1 VQGNQLLHQK
11 VPRCHHRGE
20 KVGVEE
26 ILHQLP
32 QTYFAQ
38 RSQEINFSIMEI
50 QIIKN
55 SINRKQ
61 LEEIA
66 KPGFGELI
74 KAVVDVNLLII
85 LGT

>member
-1 VQGNQLLHQK
+1 
-11 VPRCHHRGE
+11 
-20 KVGVEE
+20 
-26 ILHQLP
+26 
-32 QTYFAQ
+32 
-38 RSQEINFSIMEI
+38 MEI